1 MKTTCPKCRAR
12 YDLPDSLVVALAAR
26 KQARGIGWDL
36 ANSI

>member
-12 YDLPDSLVVALAAR
+12 YDLPDSLVVAQAAR
-26 KQARGIGWDL
+26 VVSWDR